1 MLWFC
6 LRIPYLL
13 IICKQKNVMQM
24 SEFFFRVLHQFYLLL
39 DKEEKVTKRKTKLS
53 KYLILCKTVCS
64 RKTELHLGNKRTYIL
79 LLSKYFFLAQK
90 HTKKCRTDYPDTI
103 SNEM

>member
-13 IICKQKNVMQM
+13 IICKPKNVMQM

-39 DKEEKVTKRKTKLS
+39 DKEEKVAKRKTKLK
-53 KYLILCKTVCS
+53 KYLILCKNVCS
-64 RKTELHLGNKRTYIL
+64 
-79 LLSKYFFLAQK
+79 
-90 HTKKCRTDYPDTI
+90 
-103 SNEM
+103 